1 MLDGDMDR
9 EIPGTGGVSA
19 LNSSCCCRSC
29 TRSLLIDGPEWTMIS
44 TSTEV
49 PLDIVGSGNEDAF
62 LLLGASGDG
71 DATSGLSSGR
81 II

>member
-1 MLDGDMDR
+1 
-9 EIPGTGGVSA
+9 
-19 LNSSCCCRSC
+19 
-29 TRSLLIDGPEWTMIS
+29 MIS